1 MVIDYSIMKLSSYC
15 GSDQI
20 SDVMKRQNR
29 LDFDVG
35 RNKMWV
41 KKQQ

>member
-1 MVIDYSIMKLSSYC
+1 MVIA
-15 GSDQI
+15 QF